1 MSEYYRTG
9 SFLRLSTEFVDKI
22 RKKYHYNENDANI
35 LKKVAVDIRSCIK
48 DQEGLE
54 LCYGSEYVDVAFSLG
69 SRVDLLLERY
79 AAGSLSLEQLAAEH
93 ILSDLMMDEYA
104 EIAERIEE
112 KTGRPIG
119 TFHFW
124 GSEEDYPIESL
135 KIMVEGLE
143 YLKLSCTPDYS
154 LRPSKSVVFRVELS
168 SKEYVACDGNKH
180 KTNVDVCADCMLN
193 KTGRCEKFKG

>member
-9 SFLRLSTEFVDKI
+9 SFLRLSAEFVDEI

-35 LKKVAVDIRSCIK
+35 LKKVAVDIRNCIK

-54 LCYGSEYVDVAFSLG
+54 LCYGSEYVDAAFSLG
-69 SRVDLLLERY
+69 SRVDLLLDRY
-79 AAGSLSLEQLAAEH
+79 AAGSFSLEQLAAEH
-93 ILSDLMMDEYA
+93 ILSELMMDEYA

-112 KTGRPIG
+112 KTGRFTG

-135 KIMVEGLE
+135 KIMVESLE
-143 YLKLSCTPDYS
+143 YLKLSCTPEYF

-168 SKEYVACDGNKH
+168 QEKHEAFGGNEH
-180 KTNVDVCADCMLN
+180 KPNVDVCTDCMLN
-193 KTGRCEKFKG
+193 KTGRCKKDKE

>member
-22 RKKYHYNENDANI
+22 RKNYHYNENDTNI

-54 LCYGSEYVDVAFSLG
+54 LRYGSEYVDVAFSLG
-69 SRVDLLLERY
+69 SRVDLLLDRY
-79 AAGSLSLEQLAAEH
+79 AAGNFPLEQLAAEH
-93 ILSDLMMDEYA
+93 ILSELMMDEYA

-112 KTGRPIG
+112 KTGRFIG

-135 KIMVEGLE
+135 QIMVEDLE
-143 YLKLSCTPDYS
+143 YLRLSCTPDYS

-168 SKEYVACDGNKH
+168 SREYVVSDENRRKP
-180 KTNVDVCADCMLN
+180 NVDVCADCILN
-193 KTGRCEKFKG
+193 KIGRCENLKK